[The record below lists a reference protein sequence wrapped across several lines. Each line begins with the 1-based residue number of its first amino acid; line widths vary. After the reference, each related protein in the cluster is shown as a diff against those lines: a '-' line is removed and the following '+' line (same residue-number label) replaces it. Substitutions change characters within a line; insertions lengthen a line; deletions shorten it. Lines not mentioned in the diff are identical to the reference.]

1 MSLRTRSRV
10 QYCTASTPRPWCWMY
25 RHLNCWTAV
34 DAMRSYA
41 ADRRVIALFMKTL
54 SGLLWA
60 LGGGVAGLVAG
71 GLIGM
76 AIAKM
81 TDMSSREGASGYFVV
96 LVALVGAVVGLVAGV
111 VLFGRS
117 APDGQ
122 GAAFAGSSVL
132 GVVAL
137 VAVLALGLW
146 AFTTLRETPAMY
158 DGAMATLELEL
169 RARVD
174 DLPVT
179 TSNDWLQLEVQTAKT
194 RPEGDVSWSR
204 ARTEGVMRIIPVTQ
218 GPLVRSGSRV
228 IVVRVKDQRDEIF
241 IPPMKRLPDRNA
253 DWSPWYTASTVEP
266 PYGVVPAAPLRAIF
280 ELRYRI
286 TVYGE

>member
-1 MSLRTRSRV
+1 VSLRTRSRV
-10 QYCTASTPRPWCWMY
+10 QYCVATTPRPWGWMHGPSNGSSPVEAIRCY
-25 RHLNCWTAV
+25 E
-34 DAMRSYA
+34 
-41 ADRRVIALFMKTL
+41 ADRSVIPLFMKTL

-60 LGGGVAGLVAG
+60 LGGVVAGLVAG

-76 AIAKM
+76 AIAKI
-81 TDMSSREGASGYFVV
+81 TDMPSREGASAYFVV
-96 LVALVGAVVGLVAGV
+96 FVALVGAALGLIAGV

-146 AFTTLRETPAMY
+146 AFTTLRETSAMY

-179 TSNDWLQLEVQTAKT
+179 TSNDWLQLEVQTAKS

-204 ARTEGVMRIIPVTQ
+204 ARTEGDMRIIPVSQ
-218 GPLVRSGSRV
+218 GPLVRSGNRV
-228 IVVRVKDQRDEIF
+228 IVVRVKDQHDEIF
-241 IPPMKRLPDRNA
+241 IPPMKRMPDRKA
-253 DWSPWYTASTVEP
+253 DWSPWYKPGSVEP
-266 PYGVVPAAPLRAIF
+266 PYGVVPPAPLRAIF

-286 TVYGE
+286 KVYGE